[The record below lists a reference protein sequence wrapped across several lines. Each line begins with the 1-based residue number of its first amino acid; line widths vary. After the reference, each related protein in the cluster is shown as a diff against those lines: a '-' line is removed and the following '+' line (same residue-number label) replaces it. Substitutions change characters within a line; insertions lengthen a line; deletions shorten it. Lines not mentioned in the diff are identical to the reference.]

1 MPGTESFVRWF
12 VALIG
17 SIVNSSSI
25 TSFKVCVCA
34 FVSVCVCVFYSD
46 KVSEANE
53 FILVFFERIFNLQHL
68 CDEKGVMENY

>member
-1 MPGTESFVRWF
+1 MWSASLSLSVCLSLSLCICVCTHVH
-12 VALIG
+12 
-17 SIVNSSSI
+17 
-25 TSFKVCVCA
+25 VCVCA